1 MLALVSGYVFNATG
15 LVMIAGL
22 LIIVLGIAYL
32 WNRQS
37 LTGVIYRR
45 SLPYRRGFPGEQVEA
60 SLSVENRK
68 LLPLVWLRTQD
79 RWPRQVG
86 PADEAMLS
94 PSHKPDVG
102 FFHLILAMRGFA
114 KTIRSFPLLL
124 RQRGIYRLGPVS
136 ASTGDPFGLFIS
148 EDDDLAP
155 EDKLVVFPEVRP
167 LSELGL
173 KPDDPF
179 GDRSSRRHLF
189 EDVSRPMGVR
199 DYQPE
204 DGFRKIHWPA
214 TAKLG
219 ELQTRLFQPVRG
231 LDLVVCLN
239 ASTFEHHWEGTEP
252 EMLEVLISTT
262 ASIVMEAF
270 SQGYRV
276 GLLSNGSIAHSGL
289 AFRIAPGRSPG
300 HLPLLLESLAG
311 LTPVVT
317 APFERYLLSQAP
329 HMAFGSILVIITA
342 ITPPSLL
349 EALIRL
355 RARNRRTSLISL
367 AEEAPPYLEG
377 VDIHH
382 APRGESLVFT

>member
-1 MLALVSGYVFNATG
+1 
-15 LVMIAGL
+15 MIAGL
-22 LIIVLGIAYL
+22 LIVVLGVAWL
-32 WNRQS
+32 WNQ
-37 LTGVIYRR
+37 R
-45 SLPYRRGFPGEQVEA
+45 SLSDVYYGRSLKYHRGFPGEDIEA
-60 SLSVENRK
+60 SVSVENRK

-79 RWPRQVG
+79 RWPREVG
-86 PADEAMLS
+86 PADESLLS

-102 FFHLILAMRGFA
+102 FLDLILAMRGFA
-114 KTIRSFPLLL
+114 KTVRSFLL
-124 RQRGIYRLGPVS
+124 RLRRRGIYRLGPVS
-136 ASTGDPFGLFIS
+136 ASTGDPFGLFLT
-148 EDDDLAP
+148 EDLDFAP
-155 EDKLVVFPEVRP
+155 EDKLVVFPEVHP

-214 TAKLG
+214 TAKVG
-219 ELQTRLFQPVRG
+219 KLQTRLFQPVRG
-231 LDLVVCLN
+231 LDLVACLN

-252 EMLEVLISTT
+252 EMLEALISTT
-262 ASIVMEAF
+262 ASIVAEAF

-276 GLLSNGSIAHSGL
+276 GLLSNGSIAHSGR
-289 AFRIAPGRSPG
+289 AFRIAPGRSRG

-317 APFERYLLSQAP
+317 APFERYLLDQAP
-329 HMAFGSILVIITA
+329 HMAFGSILVIITS
-342 ITPPSLL
+342 ITPEPLL
-349 EALIRL
+349 EALLRL
-355 RARNRRTSLISL
+355 KARNRRTALISL

-382 APRGESLVFT
+382 APQGKSLVFT